1 MRRAVLI
8 LPLAALLAAGAP
20 APGDP
25 PRERILLGL
34 SLLETSPEKPG
45 VLVDIARAYIED
57 GNPVVAVHYLTRALA
72 ADPANPDAPALLD
85 VCRTRILQ
93 DELRLPANHLVADP
107 EEPGFWR
114 RIAPS
119 GWQRH
124 GSPFWVASGWVSKL
138 YYHGSTARESA
149 DIGETSLRAG
159 KIGAGHMSLGAVRT
173 GVRMIGT
180 PDETQWEGKVKAG
193 FFATDRVLAHAGFTW
208 VDSSTTDPGATWVA
222 GAGAEM
228 VGLLSSKPAA
238 FGFFQH
244 RPDGEDRQVNL
255 ALEQGSPA
263 AWLKLSVST
272 QASDNEDT
280 SGTDWS
286 AFPRAEVGARVSPA
300 GSIALAAGAGRMTHE
315 VRGFHDVLY
324 NQDDAHVNTASI
336 RLSRTFTGGVLEW
349 TSGVDGYEG
358 VDGGNYQAVS
368 HVLALHVNSGSHQM
382 PAGPSGGW
390 TFSAGARSRGLTFD
404 WRGDPPEPLIGG
416 AVAPIRIGSMRAYR
430 AGDGRVLYEDG
441 VILPDTMNPGVSDGR
456 AFFGVTDPGQVR
468 PAGPYYQTA
477 DFSSREL
484 RYSLRDDLPGLA
496 DRWSDDSPGGALEI
510 GTPAVL
516 AGGFTLSAGL
526 NYAIQQSGR
535 RRSSTATQDVIE
547 QETRN
552 TFHYPVSAEYW
563 VIHDLDAF
571 TDYWKPYV
579 PPPSFSSGTSTRRR
593 VYASYDASIR
603 RQLDVTLHDLGF
615 RLVIGRAVGPVR
627 FRAGAGPVLEIAEG
641 NFQDEVTWVERGKTG
656 VLQSLSRRE
665 HDRDLQTAWN
675 AAAAIRWTVSE
686 TCPWFLELAA
696 DYTRDAG
703 VRLSSSSASVRLDRE
718 EWGGTFSVGIKL

>member
-1 MRRAVLI
+1 M
-8 LPLAALLAAGAP
+8 
-20 APGDP
+20 
-25 PRERILLGL
+25 
-34 SLLETSPEKPG
+34 
-45 VLVDIARAYIED
+45 
-57 GNPVVAVHYLTRALA
+57 
-72 ADPANPDAPALLD
+72 
-85 VCRTRILQ
+85 
-93 DELRLPANHLVADP
+93 
-107 EEPGFWR
+107 
-114 RIAPS
+114 
-119 GWQRH
+119 
-124 GSPFWVASGWVSKL
+124 
-138 YYHGSTARESA
+138 
-149 DIGETSLRAG
+149 
-159 KIGAGHMSLGAVRT
+159 
-173 GVRMIGT
+173 
-180 PDETQWEGKVKAG
+180 
-193 FFATDRVLAHAGFTW
+193 
-208 VDSSTTDPGATWVA
+208 
-222 GAGAEM
+222 
-228 VGLLSSKPAA
+228 
-238 FGFFQH
+238 
-244 RPDGEDRQVNL
+244 
-255 ALEQGSPA
+255 
-263 AWLKLSVST
+263 
-272 QASDNEDT
+272 
-280 SGTDWS
+280 
-286 AFPRAEVGARVSPA
+286 
-300 GSIALAAGAGRMTHE
+300 
-315 VRGFHDVLY
+315 
-324 NQDDAHVNTASI
+324 
-336 RLSRTFTGGVLEW
+336 
-349 TSGVDGYEG
+349 
-358 VDGGNYQAVS
+358 
-368 HVLALHVNSGSHQM
+368 
-382 PAGPSGGW
+382 
-390 TFSAGARSRGLTFD
+390 
-404 WRGDPPEPLIGG
+404 
-416 AVAPIRIGSMRAYR
+416 APIRIGSMRAYR